1 MFNRKYYS
9 FERNNYFYGKLL
21 TSKDFQNEQ
30 RYTNDKRRL
39 INRTLHGM
47 GIVYGMDVVVADDS
61 SIILQSGMALDA
73 GGREIVVPQTQVIK
87 LSTIDGYQELKT
99 DKAYLGIEYAEND
112 IDMVESAVDSEN
124 DAKQYNRS
132 KESYHLFLRDAQ
144 ECAPSKRMEDEYI
157 ASAVLYKDEEYVVTQ
172 YMPVFTV
179 PGMVMKGRTEIRK
192 IGHMPCTTSFSCL
205 IDIDGCTEKETKV
218 QANHFVLEYGEVLT
232 LEQQFHPEN
241 YIFGT
246 ENIALDFTKIELNKS
261 GEVNTASNIQFFVK
275 AVPGTVM
282 EYVHKNS
289 YNNTMDVELDKAYDE
304 KLFIAQVDLIRSKHQ
319 AMIDK
324 IFRAP
329 FDQYVYNTQQLMV
342 LEKLHEFICEEN
354 IQNTADVVKEAEVQ
368 TSEVKVR
375 EASNN
380 TSGVFEMSLGNGGEV
395 GKSYFSE
402 EIMHGLGTGP
412 VYVEIGIEYISRDGV
427 SSTQRESIIL
437 GDGSIFAED
446 ATITDEKIFEVDHA
460 IKLLPSR
467 GTFIVGVRPKVKMG
481 RIGLRIR
488 WYAFKPED
496 LEQRIYNA
504 KEQKG
509 CLMVQPDTIVIQP
522 KGTVHISPVFINMP
536 EEALVYTLLDPEGG
550 KIDNNGMY
558 SAPAQEGVYE
568 IKVSV
573 LSKPEI
579 YTHAFVIVSQRKNEE

>member
-47 GIVYGMDVVVADDS
+47 GIVYGMDVVGADDS

-99 DKAYLGIEYAEND
+99 DKAYLGIEYDENS
-112 IDMVESAVDSEN
+112 IDPVESAVDSQE
-124 DAKQYNRS
+124 DEKQYNRAR
-132 KESYHLFLRDAQ
+132 ESYHLFLRDA
-144 ECAPSKRMEDEYI
+144 EDCAPSKRMEDEYI
-157 ASAVLYKDEEYVVTQ
+157 GSFVLYQDEEYVVTQ
-172 YMPVFTV
+172 YVPVFTV

-192 IGHMPCTTSFSCL
+192 IGHMPCTTSFFCIIS
-205 IDIDGCTEKETKV
+205 IDGCTEKETKV

-241 YIFGT
+241 YVFGT
-246 ENIALDFTKIELNKS
+246 ENIALDFTEIRLNKS
-261 GEVNTASNIQFFVK
+261 GEVNTASNIQIFVK

-282 EYVHKNS
+282 EYIHKNS
-289 YNNTMDVELDKAYDE
+289 YKNTMDVVLDKAYDE
-304 KLFIAQVDLIRSKHQ
+304 KLFIAQVDLIRSKQQ

-329 FDQYVYNTQQLMV
+329 LNQYVYNTQQLMV
-342 LEKLHEFICEEN
+342 LEKLHEFICEESVQGN
-354 IQNTADVVKEAEVQ
+354 AAVAKEAEVQ
-368 TSEVKVR
+368 VSEVKVR

-412 VYVEIGIEYISRDGV
+412 VYVEIGIEYISRDGI
-427 SSTQRESIIL
+427 SSSQRESIIL
-437 GDGSIFAED
+437 GDGSIFSED
-446 ATITDEKIFEVDHA
+446 TTITDEKIFEVDHA

-573 LSKPEI
+573 LAKPEI

>member
-99 DKAYLGIEYAEND
+99 DKAYLGIEYTENS
-112 IDMVESAVDSEN
+112 IDLVESAVDSE
-124 DAKQYNRS
+124 DGEKQYNRA
-132 KESYHLFLRDAQ
+132 KESYHLFLKDAQ

-157 ASAVLYKDEEYVVTQ
+157 ASSVLYRDEDYVITQ
-172 YMPVFTV
+172 YLPVFTV

-192 IGHMPCTTSFSCL
+192 IGHMPCTTTFSCL
-205 IDIDGCTEKETKV
+205 IDIDGCIEKDTKV
-218 QANHFVLEYGEVLT
+218 QATHFVLEYGEVLT

-246 ENIALDFTKIELNKS
+246 ENIALNYTNIEINKS
-261 GEVNTASNIQFFVK
+261 GEKNTASNVQMFVK
-275 AVPGTVM
+275 AVPGTVLD
-282 EYVHKNS
+282 YVHKNS
-289 YNNTMDVELDKAYDE
+289 YNDTMDVELDRAYDE
-304 KLFIAQVDLIRSKHQ
+304 KLFIAQVDLIRSKQ
-319 AMIDK
+319 QSMIDK

-329 FDQYVYNTQQLMV
+329 FDQYVYNAQQLMV
-342 LEKLHEFICEEN
+342 LEKLHEYICEESVQE
-354 IQNTADVVKEAEVQ
+354 ITDVVKETETPSA
-368 TSEVKVR
+368 EVKVR
-375 EASNN
+375 EASSN
-380 TSGVFEMSLGNGGEV
+380 TSGVFEMSLGSGGEV
-395 GKSYFSE
+395 GKCYFSE

-412 VYVEIGIEYISRDGV
+412 VFVEIGIEYISRDGLA
-427 SSTQRESIIL
+427 TGQRESIIL

-446 ATITDEKIFEVDHA
+446 DTVTDEKIFEVDHA

-467 GTFIVGVRPKVKMG
+467 GTFIVGIRPKVKLG

-522 KGTVHISPVFINMP
+522 KGTIHISPVFVNMP

-573 LSKPEI
+573 LAKPEI